1 MKKINKKYKGIA
13 FSCIAAVL
21 ISVPIA
27 FFMVIINVG
36 FTKDFLKAFINSSLV
51 GIAISIPLANIAIP
65 LTERI
70 VEKIV
75 EEEIVEEKIAEE

>member
-1 MKKINKKYKGIA
+1 LKINKKYKGII
-13 FSCIAAVL
+13 FSCLAAIL

-65 LTERI
+65 LTE
-70 VEKIV
+70 KIV
-75 EEEIVEEKIAEE
+75 AKIVDD

>member
-1 MKKINKKYKGIA
+1 MKINKKYKGIL

-36 FTKDFLKAFINSSLV
+36 FTKDFFKAFINSSLV
-51 GIAISIPLANIAIP
+51 GIAISIPLANVAIP
-65 LTERI
+65 LTE
-70 VEKIV
+70 KIV
-75 EEEIVEEKIAEE
+75 GKLIENEEKIKS

>member
-1 MKKINKKYKGIA
+1 MKIDKKYKGIL
-13 FSCIAAVL
+13 FSCIAAIL

-36 FTKDFLKAFINSSLV
+36 FTAHFLKAFINSSLV

-65 LTERI
+65 LTEKIVERI
-70 VEKIV
+70 VEDKSKDV
-75 EEEIVEEKIAEE
+75 EKGK

>member
-1 MKKINKKYKGIA
+1 MQINKKYKGVL

-36 FTKDFLKAFINSSLV
+36 FTADFFKAFINSSLV

-65 LTERI
+65 LTEKI
-70 VEKIV
+70 VTKIV
-75 EEEIVEEKIAEE
+75 EE

>member
-1 MKKINKKYKGIA
+1 MKINKKYKGII
-13 FSCIAAVL
+13 FSCLAAIL

-65 LTERI
+65 LA
-70 VEKIV
+70 EKIV
-75 EEEIVEEKIAEE
+75 AKIVDD

>member
-1 MKKINKKYKGIA
+1 MKINKKYKGII
-13 FSCIAAVL
+13 FSCIAAIL

-36 FTKDFLKAFINSSLV
+36 FTRDFLKAFINSSLV

-65 LTERI
+65 LA
-70 VEKIV
+70 EKIV
-75 EEEIVEEKIAEE
+75 AKIVED